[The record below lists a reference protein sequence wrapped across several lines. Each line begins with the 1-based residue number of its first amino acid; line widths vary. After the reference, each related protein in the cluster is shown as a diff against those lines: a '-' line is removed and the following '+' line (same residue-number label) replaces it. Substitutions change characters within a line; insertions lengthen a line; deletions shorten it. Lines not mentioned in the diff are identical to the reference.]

1 LNSLTI
7 RQSQVGI
14 GLIRLDTA
22 IPYPTSRAVHP
33 LARLGPEQAAKTMT
47 IHLAAEAEPIP
58 GYTLI
63 APLGRGGFGEV
74 WKAQAPGGIPKAIKF
89 VKGSLDDIAEGRVA
103 ACQELKSLNRVKEV
117 RHPFILG
124 LERVDIIDGQLI
136 IVMELADKDLSKRL
150 EECRAQGKTGIP
162 RAELL
167 RYMDETAE
175 ALDLMNGE
183 YQLQHLDIKPQN
195 LFLVCN
201 HVKVADF
208 GLVKDLEGMTATITA
223 GITPIYASPETF
235 EGKASRTSDQYSLAI
250 VYQELLTG
258 ARPYVGKN
266 ARQLLMEHMKG
277 VPNLEPLPPADRA
290 IVARALSKVPGD
302 RFPNCAEFINQLR
315 KAAVGGVSVAVAA
328 GRAAEVSRPA
338 PEPAAP
344 AEPPRWSRATSAD
357 FSLFDSGE
365 RKAPPKPAR
374 PPKKVDDTVSITPA
388 AKSPT
393 VKIEPAKKAKDAPK
407 PAKEKPRVKAAPA
420 PVRPTPCPECGVTM
434 IDPGPFAWCGNCGHC
449 SEVEQQN
456 TLRKHDLAING
467 AHWRVVLLGGLAVAG
482 ALVLAE
488 GMASGA
494 KGIWGM
500 TALLLG
506 LAAFGFGTLGM
517 YISWPGRTKRKRKK
531 TTMVRRQL
539 PPP

>member
-1 LNSLTI
+1 
-7 RQSQVGI
+7 
-14 GLIRLDTA
+14 
-22 IPYPTSRAVHP
+22 
-33 LARLGPEQAAKTMT
+33 MT

-63 APLGRGGFGEV
+63 APLGHGGFGEV

-124 LERVDIIDGQLI
+124 LERVDVIDGQLI
-136 IVMELADKDLSKRL
+136 IVMELADKDLNKRL
-150 EECRAQGKTGIP
+150 EECRAQGQVGIP
-162 RAELL
+162 RSELL

-195 LFLVCN
+195 LFVVRN

-258 ARPYVGKN
+258 VRPYVGKN
-266 ARQLLMEHMKG
+266 ARQLLMEHMRG
-277 VPNLEPLPPADRA
+277 APNLEPLPPGDRA
-290 IVARALSKVPGD
+290 IVARALSKIPRD
-302 RFPNCAEFINQLR
+302 RFPTCADFVNELR
-315 KAAVGGVSVAVAA
+315 KATVGGVSASLARPELA
-328 GRAAEVSRPA
+328 RPELPKPPPA
-338 PEPAAP
+338 PS
-344 AEPPRWSRATSAD
+344 EPPRWGRSTSAD

-365 RKAPPKPAR
+365 RERKSSLSGERKNPNR
-374 PPKKVDDTVSITPA
+374 PKKVDDTVSITPA
-388 AKSPT
+388 AKAPT
-393 VKIEPAKKAKDAPK
+393 VKIEPDKKAKEAKKAKLKEAP
-407 PAKEKPRVKAAPA
+407 P
-420 PVRPTPCPECGVTM
+420 PVRQSACPACGAAM
-434 IDPGPFAWCGNCGHC
+434 LDPGAFAWCGNCGHC

-456 TLRKHDLAING
+456 TLKTEEQLINA
-467 AHWRVVLLGGLAVAG
+467 AHWRVVMLGGLAVVG

-500 TALLLG
+500 TSLLLG
-506 LAAFGFGTLGM
+506 LGAFGFGAVGM